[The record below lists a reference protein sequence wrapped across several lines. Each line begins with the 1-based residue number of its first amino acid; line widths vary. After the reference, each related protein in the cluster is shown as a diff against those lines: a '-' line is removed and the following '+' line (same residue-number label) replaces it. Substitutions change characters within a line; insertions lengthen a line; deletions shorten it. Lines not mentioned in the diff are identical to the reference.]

1 MENLWKRE
9 ESDDE
14 YENDDEYEQN
24 EISPPEIDDKF
35 KNNILN
41 IKHMLYENSIL
52 SPDLGTNSAQS
63 LHSLQEYLKDINQ
76 VYILSLN
83 AQNGVINESDISK
96 FPENVRESVRIL
108 LNWLVVYFKKNQI
121 HDIIPY
127 EDYIRKSF
135 KEYQFVQDNSFE

>member
-35 KNNILN
+35 KSNILN

-52 SPDLGTNSAQS
+52 SPELGTSSAQS
-63 LHSLQEYLKDINQ
+63 LHSLQNYLKDINQ

-83 AQNGVINESDISK
+83 AQNGVINESDING
-96 FPENVRESVRIL
+96 FPENVRESIRIL